1 MAAISQSDQ
10 RTQGRFET
18 SLRMVLL
25 LGAALAVTNC
35 ASKPSDDPASIARAE
50 ANDPYE
56 RMNRKFFN
64 FNNKLDSAIIK
75 PAASGYNSI
84 MPKPVRRGLR
94 NFLNNFESPA
104 IFANDILQ
112 GEWSRAGITFSR
124 FLINT
129 TVGIGGLFDVAKT
142 SDLER
147 HHEDFGQTLGSWGAG
162 EGAYLVLPLYGPAP
176 PRDLAGLVI
185 DQAFNPLTYFND
197 TEVVIASA
205 TLTMFDLIDF
215 RAENIENIDNI
226 ERTSLDYYATVRSI
240 YRQNRRS
247 EIANGEEQIED
258 LPDFD
263 FDMDEFDEEPE

>member
-1 MAAISQSDQ
+1 MKEP
-10 RTQGRFET
+10 TQGRFET
-18 SLRMVLL
+18 SLRFVLL
-25 LGAALAVTNC
+25 FCTALMLTNC
-35 ASKPSDDPASIARAE
+35 AAKQSDDPSAIARSE

-64 FNNKLDSAIIK
+64 FNNKLDSAIIR
-75 PAASGYNSI
+75 PASSGYRSI
-84 MPKPVRRGLR
+84 MPKPVRRGIR

-104 IFANDILQ
+104 IFTNDVLQ
-112 GEWSRAGITFSR
+112 WEWQRAGITFSR
-124 FLINT
+124 FLINST
-129 TVGIGGLFDVAKT
+129 IGIGGLIDVAK
-142 SDLER
+142 SGDLER
-147 HHEDFGQTLGSWGAG
+147 HHEDFGQTLGSYGAG

-185 DQAFNPLTYFND
+185 DQAFNPLTYFNGTD
-197 TEVVIASA
+197 VAIASA

-247 EIANGEEQIED
+247 EIANGEELLED

-263 FDMDEFDEEPE
+263 LDMDEFDEEPE